1 MASLPWCLNTII
13 RHIIFM
19 GIYDVC
25 ESSITHEE
33 KICSHLFIDSFITFF
48 AILVNPLLTNLIPLI
63 LLNDHIGCTLC

>member
-1 MASLPWCLNTII
+1 
-13 RHIIFM
+13 M